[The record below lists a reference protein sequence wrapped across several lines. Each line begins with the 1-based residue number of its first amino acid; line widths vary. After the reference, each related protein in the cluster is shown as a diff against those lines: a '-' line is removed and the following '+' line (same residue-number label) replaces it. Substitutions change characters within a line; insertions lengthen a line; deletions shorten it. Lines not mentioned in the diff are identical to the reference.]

1 MKKLKNIIILYPSFD
16 SGGVATNLV
25 NFINYSLKKKI
36 NIYLISDLKKNN
48 QKQKFQKNINFI
60 NIKTNPNIL
69 IQKRFITSFFSMF
82 TLYKTFKKL
91 DKNNSIILSFQSH
104 ILPIIICRMFSRKII
119 IRNSE
124 DILEA
129 TKYAD
134 NKISAYFVL
143 MLKCFLYNL
152 SNGIITN
159 SNKSKKSLQ
168 SILFDKKKIK
178 LIFNPC
184 LNKVLKNKKNA
195 KDKLILSVGRL
206 CKQKNQE
213 LLIKAFPLFLKK
225 FPKYKLILVGH
236 GYDKIR
242 LKKLCKY
249 LNIENKVFFYG
260 RILNPKKFY
269 KKAKLL
275 VLPSLYEG
283 LPNVLIEAVNNSL
296 PCISTNCS
304 GSDDILT
311 KKYGTFISMH
321 NYSSLAKKMIFSL
334 NSYNKMLMN
343 NKKIKLNLNRFLINP
358 QASKYLAYS
367 DNILNNNS

>member
-16 SGGVATNLV
+16 SGGVATNLI

-36 NIYLISDLKKNN
+36 KIYLISDIKKNS
-48 QKQKFQKNINFI
+48 QKNKFQKNINFI
-60 NIKTNPNIL
+60 NIKSNSNTFIP
-69 IQKRFITSFFSMF
+69 KRFITSFFSIF
-82 TLYKTFKKL
+82 ELYKTFKRL
-91 DKNNSIILSFQSH
+91 DKNNSVILSFQSH
-104 ILPIIICRMFSRKII
+104 ILPIIICRMFNRKII

-124 DILEA
+124 DVLEA

-134 NKISAYFVL
+134 KKFSAYFIL
-143 MLKCFLYNL
+143 ILKFLLYNL
-152 SNGIITN
+152 SSGIITN
-159 SNKSKKSLQ
+159 STKSKKSLK
-168 SILFDKKKIK
+168 SVLFNKKKIK

-184 LNKVLKNKKNA
+184 LKNILKNTKNKKN
-195 KDKLILSVGRL
+195 KFILSVGRL

-213 LLIKAFPLFLKK
+213 ILIKAFPLFLKT
-225 FPKYKLILVGH
+225 FPNYRLILIGH

-242 LKKLCKY
+242 LKELCKY

-260 RILNPKKFY
+260 QKLKPEKFY

-283 LPNVLIEAVNNSL
+283 LPNVLIEAVNCGL

-304 GSDDILT
+304 GSSDILT
-311 KKYGTFISMH
+311 KKYGTFIPMDDHLSV
-321 NYSSLAKKMIFSL
+321 AKKMVFSL
-334 NSYNKMLMN
+334 KNYKKILMN
-343 NKKIKLNLNRFLINP
+343 NKKIKKNLNRFLINP

-367 DNILNNNS
+367 NKILNNNS

>member
-16 SGGVATNLV
+16 SGGVATNLI
-25 NFINYSLKKKI
+25 NFINYSIKKKI
-36 NIYLISDLKKNN
+36 NIHLISDLKKNN
-48 QKQKFQKNINFI
+48 QKTKFQKNINFI
-60 NIKTNPNIL
+60 NIKSNSNFL

-82 TLYKTFKKL
+82 ALYKTFKKL

-124 DILEA
+124 DVLEA

-134 NKISAYFVL
+134 KKISAYLVL
-143 MLKCFLYNL
+143 LLKFFLYNL

-168 SILFDKKKIK
+168 SVLFNKKKIK

-184 LNKVLKNKKNA
+184 LKKVLKNTKNI
-195 KDKLILSVGRL
+195 KDKFILSVGRL

-213 LLIKAFPLFLKK
+213 ILIKAFPLFLNK
-225 FPKYKLILVGH
+225 FPNYKLILVGH
-236 GYDKIR
+236 GYDEIR
-242 LKKLCKY
+242 LKALCEH
-249 LNIENKVFFYG
+249 LNIKNKVFFYG
-260 RILNPKKFY
+260 QVLNPERFY

-283 LPNVLIEAVNNSL
+283 LPNVLIEAVNHGL

-311 KKYGTFISMH
+311 KKYGTFISMNNH
-321 NYSSLAKKMIFSL
+321 SSVAKKMVFSL
-334 NSYNKMLMN
+334 KNYNTILMN
-343 NKKIKLNLNRFLINP
+343 NKKIKQNLSRFLINP

-367 DNILNNNS
+367 NKILNNNS